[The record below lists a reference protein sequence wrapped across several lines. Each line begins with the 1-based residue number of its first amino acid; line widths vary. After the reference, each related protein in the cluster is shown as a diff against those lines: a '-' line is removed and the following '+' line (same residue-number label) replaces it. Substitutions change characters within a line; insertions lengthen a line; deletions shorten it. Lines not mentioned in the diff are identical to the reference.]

1 LNSRQLARFYAQ
13 LPFILLSILNWL
25 AQLTIH
31 TEIKNPISLARLVLE
46 HTTKQLT
53 LRRVPPN
60 LLVGQGATDFAY
72 EQGMNV
78 LPYDALVSPA
88 ARERWARW
96 RADLKHAEKRAA
108 RAAGRSK
115 RDIKSPHVADPT
127 NEETKINKLRE
138 EHKLSLLVE
147 PSQRSSSPST
157 MGNVTMTPET
167 SPTPSSDLA
176 AIDPRGPPGSL
187 QEASRNAFINSTQHV
202 PTLSDLGRQSPT
214 DREMSDIDDT
224 IDDAWMTSAGH
235 GWDGSSGGEESDS
248 STVTLHPHKVTT
260 APAPSERS
268 GLNLKAIASADG
280 TQSPPEDVVT
290 DTVGA
295 IAIDSSGNIACG
307 ASSGGIGMKY
317 RGRVGPAALVG
328 VGAAVIP
335 PHENDKAQTTVA
347 AVTSGTG
354 EHMTTT
360 LAATVC
366 AERLYHGIKKGKG
379 AMTEKADNDDDAI
392 RSVIEDDFMGH
403 PSVRNSYSAGAIGM
417 LSVKKTCEGVFL

>member
-1 LNSRQLARFYAQ
+1 
-13 LPFILLSILNWL
+13 
-25 AQLTIH
+25 
-31 TEIKNPISLARLVLE
+31 IKNPISLARLVLE

-78 LPYDALVSPA
+78 LPHDALVSPA
-88 ARERWARW
+88 ARERWVRW

-108 RAAGRSK
+108 RAAGGSK
-115 RDIKSPHVADPT
+115 RDVKSPHIADPT
-127 NEETKINKLRE
+127 TEETIINKLRE
-138 EHKLSLLVE
+138 DHKRSLLVE

-157 MGNVTMTPET
+157 VGSVTITPET
-167 SPTPSSDLA
+167 PPTPFSDLVA
-176 AIDPRGPPGSL
+176 VDSRGPPGSL

-214 DREMSDIDDT
+214 DHEMSDIDDT
-224 IDDAWMTSAGH
+224 VNDAWMTSAGR
-235 GWDGSSGGEESDS
+235 GWDGSSGGEESES
-248 STVTLHPHKVTT
+248 STATLYPRIATT
-260 APAPSERS
+260 AAAPSES
-268 GLNLKAIASADG
+268 DDTDSKNVPSVDDAQFPS
-280 TQSPPEDVVT
+280 EDVVT

-335 PHENDKAQTTVA
+335 VNDNDKAKTAVA

-366 AERLYHGIKKGKG
+366 AERLYHGLKKGKG
-379 AMTEKADNDDDAI
+379 AMMEMADHDDDAI

-417 LSVKKTCEGVFL
+417 LSVKKTREGVFL